1 MSELLNIICIRFASY
16 SDSDSESMLT
26 QSISK
31 LPPML
36 DMEEQQRVDK
46 EHVAD
51 IPDGAGCYEIW
62 EALTE
67 QRDAEQRAD

>member
-1 MSELLNIICIRFASY
+1 
-16 SDSDSESMLT
+16 
-26 QSISK
+26 
-31 LPPML
+31 ML